1 MVNEY
6 RNSINIG
13 KIEVSRNDLKLTDGT
28 YKFSIREFNEIKDFI
43 DNEWGFP
50 EWRFPTKNE
59 FEYIHSLWIDLD
71 GLGLARNSDYWI
83 YGGPIPHPINDGP
96 LWELYPSAIMNGN
109 ILEFYDMSNAE
120 TLRIRLVKDI

>member
-43 DNEWGFP
+43 DNEW
-50 EWRFPTKNE
+50 RFPTKKE
-59 FEYIHSLWIDLD
+59 FEYIHSIWIDLD

-96 LWELYPSAIMNGN
+96 LYELYPSAIMNGN

-120 TLRIRLVKDI
+120 TIRIRLVKDI

>member
-43 DNEWGFP
+43 DNEW
-50 EWRFPTKNE
+50 RFPTKKE
-59 FEYIHSLWIDLD
+59 FEYIHSIWIDLD

-96 LWELYPSAIMNGN
+96 LYELYPSAIMNGN

-120 TLRIRLVKDI
+120 TLKIRLVKDI